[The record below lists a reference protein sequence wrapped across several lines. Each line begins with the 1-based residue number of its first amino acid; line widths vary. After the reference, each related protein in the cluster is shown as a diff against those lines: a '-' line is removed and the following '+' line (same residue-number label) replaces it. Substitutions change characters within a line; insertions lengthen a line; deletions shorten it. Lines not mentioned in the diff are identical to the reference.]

1 MPGIIPPARFRLPC
15 MALLLSLSG
24 QAMSALPEPRQ
35 PDDNYNWT
43 NNYVYANSL
52 YALGVS
58 RFNFSQYYNEARLR
72 YGGLPPQDQLN
83 SATHGWFVYIASNI
97 PGLGIFV
104 GDNNPPDNGGGW
116 TMTTPVIPLVNRVV
130 TPVNLTEG
138 FRKPLLPPMRLTH
151 DGRIGVV
158 PGSGG
163 LDGHPQPLR
172 IRLNRPEVL
181 SKHFLQSAAS
191 VPTLDPVSW
200 EVTDHKQWGM
210 PGSKTTHFVS
220 LCEGEPKTPAER
232 NPYTCGINGQDDCYK
247 LTLVGSAVKDTFS
260 TSAIYSLKDGYRTLY
275 MPQLEKEDRL
285 YSREMT
291 VRVSK
296 PKTAQANIAE
306 VTFSPEH
313 KEAPIR
319 QGILFELNTPA
330 DGRILVTRRQG
341 LPLVWRH
348 STSGQM
354 RAGSYEMVY
363 AVAPR
368 TAAPCDVTQWGD
380 LKPISHAPF
389 DPDVRDRYAFA
400 KYPFRDPMGN
410 RIPDGEDIKAT
421 YPWLDKD
428 AKNLSL
434 MVSDANLFRDGFLF
448 DNSRFPNRCVNSG
461 CTPGDSPDKSNVS
474 QFALMGAWTKGKMAV
489 MDNRL
494 NYADFR
500 INLKNALYLD
510 LYQPGSAL
518 PGTANKSASVEV
530 GAYREVGGGTPND
543 RYLELKDENGQAI
556 PGSDSKPLTYLMKN
570 SSLFDSIENR
580 MNYNPHLKPA
590 SPHDVVW
597 LLSSGATSDEFSFD
611 DLLNNNAFIVSD
623 MVAAYSWANNNA
635 YRMTGY
641 DGWNEPT
648 GSWRGQVK
656 VQNAA
661 TTLPDRWLVPAAGDV
676 ANGRIEPV
684 GNGGVK
690 GKGLYFNGE
699 NTRIRYDIPANQ
711 PRSLGASSWFHSVF
725 LDARGLS
732 PDVER
737 VVLDFP
743 DKSRLTMTDAGL
755 NITFNAY
762 NNFGER
768 QQTFTVP
775 ASLVKERW
783 FQLGIQKSPAKRM
796 TVFVNGYPYTEFT
809 PAADDSS
816 LFQMTGGALVLGR
829 AENSYDKRYSNW
841 LTRLFGISTAT
852 SANYGAYKGWMDEY
866 KVFSYQPDPESACN
880 LAHGTLL
887 ATGTNPQLI
896 EQAKRYSPAMHGLIT
911 RALQLRGQPYA
922 AGYTCYRDSPEQDR
936 TAVLHTLPAGA
947 ISIRASMHFPEGPLY
962 HDAPRPDSTT
972 NEFCLI
978 CHAGNETSEKVVG
991 LKVNALA
998 WKNVAAKLDPRRQP
1012 TQAPPYISGNLPT
1025 EFLNSIQAN
1034 WGVSG
1039 SGFIDE
1045 YLQPGSNGISP
1056 DIRNL
1061 VTVQNGWPV
1070 SVANSG
1076 ATLVRRGFSALRLNA
1091 GGLTARAVFRVNGML
1106 ALDDRSAPFELPAGQ
1121 LLNGTNQVSVT
1132 TYAPNGQ
1139 QSQRSFSIAVNP

>member
-1 MPGIIPPARFRLPC
+1 MTFADTARFRLSC
-15 MALLLSLSG
+15 IAALLSLSG
-24 QAMSALPEPRQ
+24 QSISAHPEPRA
-35 PDDNYNWT
+35 PENSYNWY
-43 NNYVYANSL
+43 NDRPLINSA

-58 RFNFSQYYNEARLR
+58 QWNFLQYYAEAKAR
-72 YGGLPPQDQLN
+72 YGVLPPADQLAGA
-83 SATHGWFVYIASNI
+83 SAGWDQYISSNI
-97 PGLGIFV
+97 PGLSTLIV
-104 GDNNPPDNGGGW
+104 NNNPPDNGGGW
-116 TMTTPVIPLVNRVV
+116 TMVTPLIPLVNRVV

-163 LDGHPQPLR
+163 LDGSPQPLR

-181 SKHFLQSAAS
+181 TRHFLQSAAS
-191 VPTLDPVSW
+191 VPTLDPLTW
-200 EVTDHKQWGM
+200 EVTNHDQWGM

-220 LCEGEPKTPAER
+220 ICEGEPKTPAER
-232 NPYTCGINGQDDCYK
+232 NPYTCGVNGQDDCYK

-260 TSAIYSLKDGYRTLY
+260 TSSIYKLPGGYRTLY

-306 VTFSPEH
+306 VTFSPDH

-348 STSGQM
+348 SASGQM

-363 AVAPR
+363 AVAPK

-389 DPDVRDRYAFA
+389 DPEVRDRYGFA

-410 RIPDGEDIKAT
+410 LITDGEDIKAT

-434 MVSDANLFRDGFLF
+434 MISDANLFRDGFLF

-474 QFALMGAWTKGKMAV
+474 QFALMGAWTKGKMAL

-500 INLKNALYLD
+500 INLANALYLD

-530 GAYREVGGGTPND
+530 GAYREVGGGTPKD
-543 RYLELKDENGQAI
+543 QYIALKDEYGNTI
-556 PGSDSKPLTYLMKN
+556 PGGDGKALTYLMKN

-623 MVAAYSWANNNA
+623 MVAAYSWVNQNPF
-635 YRMTGY
+635 RMTGY
-641 DGWNEPT
+641 DGWNELY

-661 TTLPDRWLVPAAGDV
+661 TTLPDRWIVPHSGDV
-676 ANGRIEPV
+676 VHGRIEPV

-690 GKGLYFNGE
+690 GKGLYFNGD
-699 NTRIRYDIPANQ
+699 NTRILYDIPSGQ
-711 PRSLGASSWFHSVF
+711 PHSMAASSWFHSVF

-743 DKSRLTMTDAGL
+743 DKSRLTMLDSGA
-755 NITFNAY
+755 NVTFKAY
-762 NNFGER
+762 NNFGEL
-768 QQTFTVP
+768 QQTFSVP
-775 ASLVKERW
+775 ASLVKAQW
-783 FQLGIQKSPAKRM
+783 FQMGIQKSPANRI
-796 TVFVNGYPYTEFT
+796 TVFVNGYPYTEFLST
-809 PAADDSS
+809 AADSS

-829 AENSYDKRYSNW
+829 AHNSYDKRYSNW

-866 KVFSYQPDPESACN
+866 KVFSWQPDPETACN

-887 ATGTNPQLI
+887 ATGTNPQLA
-896 EQAKRYSPAMHGLIT
+896 EQAKRYSSAMHGRIT
-911 RALQLRGQPYA
+911 TALQLRGQPFYSSYA
-922 AGYTCYRDSPEQDR
+922 CYMDSPDQDR
-936 TAVLHTLPAGA
+936 TAVMHSLPAGA

-1012 TQAPPYISGNLPT
+1012 TQAPPFISGNLPSD
-1025 EFLNSIQAN
+1025 FLNSIQAN

-1061 VTVQNGWPV
+1061 VTVQNGQPV
-1070 SVANSG
+1070 AVANSG
-1076 ATLVRRGFSALRLNA
+1076 ATLARSGFRALRLNA
-1091 GGLTARAVFRVNGML
+1091 GGLTNRAMFQVSGSLSFS
-1106 ALDDRSAPFELPAGQ
+1106 DTTAPFELPVGY
-1121 LLNGTNQVSVT
+1121 LRNGTNQVTVT

-1139 QSQRSFSIAVNP
+1139 QSSRGFSITVSP